1 MHKKFQRIDYLT
13 KTNDKKIKKC
23 RKNMKFLLSFYT
35 SKFNFEK
42 DMPSHTQVIQ
52 GTREYAI
59 NFAKSIMSS
68 NSNFKYYNV
77 TAE

>member
-1 MHKKFQRIDYLT
+1 
-13 KTNDKKIKKC
+13 
-23 RKNMKFLLSFYT
+23 MKFLLSFYT

-42 DMPSHTQVIQ
+42 DMPSQTQVIQ